1 MQETAEPEEED
12 LEMEELEE
20 EPELPRMTNH
30 LMIEARS
37 PEKGHGDCHS
47 DFEADSERDWSQ
59 ESGGKDYRFQAE

>member
-1 MQETAEPEEED
+1 MIWARPVYLISIRRMPAAEQNAVAMQETAEPEEED

-37 PEKGHGDCHS
+37 PEK
-47 DFEADSERDWSQ
+47 A
-59 ESGGKDYRFQAE
+59 